1 MKIITF
7 LLRGIGFVENIL
19 VIIIISVLLI
29 NAKPILHEIMETTK
43 YNKLISV
50 KSDIFRAASVNNIF
64 TISGQKIELK
74 YGYPSA
80 QSITNII
87 DLSDFNVSSNEDYID
102 IRVHNDDKLFLRY
115 FPKED
120 GLSLK
125 LFKLDQKESSI

>member
-1 MKIITF
+1 MKIIKF
-7 LLRGIGFVENIL
+7 LLRGVGFVENIL

-29 NAKPILHEIMETTK
+29 NAKPIYTEIIETTK

-50 KSDIFRAASVNNIF
+50 KSDIFKAASVNNLF
-64 TISGQKIELK
+64 TISEQKIQLK

-102 IRVHNDDKLFLRY
+102 VRVYNDDKLFLRY
-115 FPKED
+115 FPTED

-125 LFKLDQKESSI
+125 LFKLNQKESSI

>member
-7 LLRGIGFVENIL
+7 LLRGVGLVENIL

-87 DLSDFNVSSNEDYID
+87 DLSDFNVSSNEDYMD

-115 FPKED
+115 FPKEG